1 MTDLLSQENVD
12 QFRGA
17 MRDVTDTF
25 HKIPVTLLR
34 AAGGQVGLLAGLA
47 PDDMEAQNG
56 EVHGELH
63 IQEDRRETVERWIVS
78 FNRDYLREEGLVDED
93 DHLLIAYEDRI
104 MLNGKR
110 YSIIKMTDKA
120 IFRNAPILVKLTV
133 AR

>member
-1 MTDLLSQENVD
+1 
-12 QFRGA
+12 